1 MLVLVLLVLVVL
13 VLVLSLPPPQAT
25 IAMPLSVAMATTI
38 GRVSA
43 WRWVG
48 VVEVGMSVLSGA
60 TRLERIDSELPFDA
74 ALQIREGVGGV
85 VMVDAS
91 RKLRLHA
98 GQLLK

>member
-1 MLVLVLLVLVVL
+1 MLVVLLVLL

-60 TRLERIDSELPFDA
+60 TRLEWIDSELIFDA
-74 ALQIREGVGGV
+74 ALQIRISVGGV
-85 VMVDAS
+85 VMVGAS